1 LIQWFTVGGGLQN
14 IPSKGFTAKIVFLK
28 GLDPALSL
36 GLFLAVLSLVDWWEL
51 LCQGYLVFFVW
62 VRGGGGLTGVFAGF

>member
-28 GLDPALSL
+28 ELGPALFA
-36 GLFLAVLSLVDWWEL
+36 GLFLAVLSLVDW
-51 LCQGYLVFFVW
+51 G
-62 VRGGGGLTGVFAGF
+62 